1 MAQPRQRDAREA
13 LELARMAF
21 NLSSELTHA
30 TALPS
35 YDDQNWLLHSGEVP
49 RYVLKV
55 AAANAECRGFA
66 DEAATREQL
75 MLENAAMRALHAGG
89 VSVPRP
95 LRAKSSQD
103 VIRVPTPPRT
113 RARARTLADASA
125 IALRAGAAPAADD
138 GSASARDDSAGVA
151 RASEGTGT
159 ADGDASTINSA
170 RTGSASSTAGNARP
184 AGEDARPAVIE
195 FVRLLTFE
203 SGEHLARAVH
213 SPELLRRFGFAVAQ
227 SAHALAA
234 RLGPRDVAIAAARKL
249 TWDLANASAARRHLP
264 AVADASD
271 RAIAAAFLARFDACD
286 AMRAQL
292 PRQVLHGDLND
303 YNVLVSAQFQK
314 PIAASQSA
322 TAFQIGAAQFQ
333 HAPAAAEAPAP
344 AAAATAP
351 IAPSSAGLTVL
362 DFGDLVFSARVYDLA
377 IALAYVCQNKPSGA
391 AALDAACAVVRGY
404 SEYAASQPRTARS
417 RRLNRAELRVLH
429 TCVCARLAQSVLNCA
444 HAIAEEPANAAYLA
458 VNSAPGWALM
468 RQWAELPAATAEA
481 AYLAAAAAGAGPI
494 PPLEAAIAR
503 ASDWLA
509 DARAPTRREALL
521 AAALAGAAVALVVA
535 VGIAAV
541 RVVERRGAG

>member
-1 MAQPRQRDAREA
+1 
-13 LELARMAF
+13 
-21 NLSSELTHA
+21 
-30 TALPS
+30 
-35 YDDQNWLLHSGEVP
+35 
-49 RYVLKV
+49 VLKV

-95 LRAKSSQD
+95 LRAKLSQD

-113 RARARTLADASA
+113 RTRARTLADASA
-125 IALRAGAAPAADD
+125 SAQRAGAASDAGD
-138 GSASARDDSAGVA
+138 GSATAQDEPADFAGVA
-151 RASEGTGT
+151 RASEGTGM
-159 ADGDASTINSA
+159 ADGDTSTGNS
-170 RTGSASSTAGNARP
+170 TGYAAASSAAGDARP

-203 SGEHLARAVH
+203 SGEHLARAEH

-234 RLGPRDVAIAAARKL
+234 RLGPRDVAIAAAREL

-271 RAIAAAFLARFDACD
+271 RAIAAAFLARFDACE

-314 PIAASQSA
+314 PAA
-322 TAFQIGAAQFQ
+322 AFQTGAAHFQ
-333 HAPAAAEAPAP
+333 HAPAAAEAPP
-344 AAAATAP
+344 AAAAAAP
-351 IAPSSAGLTVL
+351 VAPSSAGLTVL

-404 SEYAASQPRTARS
+404 SEYAASQPRTARG
-417 RRLNRAELRVLH
+417 RRPSRAELRVLH

-468 RQWAELPAATAEA
+468 RQWAELPATTAEA

-494 PPLEAAIAR
+494 PPLEAAVAR

-509 DARAPTRREALL
+509 DARAPTRHEALV
-521 AAALAGAAVALVVA
+521 AAALAGAALALVVA
-535 VGIAAV
+535 VTHTFRIYNFHLNN
-541 RVVERRGAG
+541 